1 MDFTFPVNSTRA
13 TNIRGGNH
21 DINRKQ
27 PEQTTLPSIFGGA
40 SRSQSLPAIIIISF
54 IIWLPPPLFIE
65 IAQPAQGAILRI
77 ILCGL
82 YVK

>member
-40 SRSQSLPAIIIISF
+40 SRSQL
-54 IIWLPPPLFIE
+54 LL
-65 IAQPAQGAILRI
+65 LV
-77 ILCGL
+77 LL
-82 YVK
+82 YGCHHRYL

>member
-1 MDFTFPVNSTRA
+1 MDFTLNSTRA

-40 SRSQSLPAIIIISF
+40 SRSQSLPAIILISF
-54 IIWLPPPLFIE
+54 IIWLPSPGYL
-65 IAQPAQGAILRI
+65 
-77 ILCGL
+77 
-82 YVK
+82 